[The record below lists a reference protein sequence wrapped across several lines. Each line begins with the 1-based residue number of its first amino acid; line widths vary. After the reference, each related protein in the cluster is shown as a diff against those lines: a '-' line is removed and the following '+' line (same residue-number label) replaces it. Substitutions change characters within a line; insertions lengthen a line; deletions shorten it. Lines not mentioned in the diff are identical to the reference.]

1 MSLPKT
7 EAQITLDSACGA
19 ILHSNLRD
27 GNEAAV
33 SFGTIA
39 CAELGDREPA
49 TPLAGLGG
57 MSAHADAH
65 LRALLRYTES
75 FYSTAVQHGMRASP
89 TANAIA
95 HVERAGKALHQI
107 VHAQEK
113 MLEVASRASPQKVA
127 HGDDFLQGVC
137 VALQTIKL
145 RCGVSWKEIVESVS
159 ADEMLNYAAFV
170 EPEECELAGFE
181 ELAEQMLGRTKPV
194 QTPHAVHRRHQSNQ
208 TKAEP
213 QPISRGEWI
222 AEARSVYMEAGDD
235 PATALDCARYLCN
248 QQDWVGEEIEE
259 PRIAT
264 QDDIQERP
272 RPPLQSRSPGQDRRS
287 FESAVRAV
295 WNEDYECPMG
305 RDMEYLH
312 PAVKFAWHVTRS
324 LLSVDTKAQRD
335 CNFMTQQDTP
345 SDFDVP
351 L

>member
-7 EAQITLDSACGA
+7 EAQMTLDNACGA

-39 CAELGDREPA
+39 CKKRGDREPA
-49 TPLAGLGG
+49 TPQAGSGG
-57 MSAHADAH
+57 MSAYADAH

-75 FYSTAVQHGMRASP
+75 FYSTAIQHGMKASP

-113 MLEVASRASPQKVA
+113 MLEVASQASPQKVA

-159 ADEMLNYAAFV
+159 VDEMLNYAACV
-170 EPEECELAGFE
+170 EPEEWELAGFD

-194 QTPHAVHRRHQSNQ
+194 QTPHPVHHRNQS
-208 TKAEP
+208 
-213 QPISRGEWI
+213 SWR
-222 AEARSVYMEAGDD
+222 EA
-235 PATALDCARYLCN
+235 L
-248 QQDWVGEEIEE
+248 
-259 PRIAT
+259 
-264 QDDIQERP
+264 
-272 RPPLQSRSPGQDRRS
+272 
-287 FESAVRAV
+287 
-295 WNEDYECPMG
+295 
-305 RDMEYLH
+305 
-312 PAVKFAWHVTRS
+312 
-324 LLSVDTKAQRD
+324 
-335 CNFMTQQDTP
+335 
-345 SDFDVP
+345 
-351 L
+351 